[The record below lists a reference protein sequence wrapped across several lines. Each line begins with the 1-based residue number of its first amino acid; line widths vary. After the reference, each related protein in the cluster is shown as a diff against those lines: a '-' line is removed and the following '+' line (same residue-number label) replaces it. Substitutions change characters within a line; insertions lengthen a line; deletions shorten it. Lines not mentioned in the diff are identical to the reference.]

1 MFGSLGPL
9 EISLIV
15 AVVVLLFGVGKFA
28 GLGKDLG
35 SSIKEF
41 RRAVKDDDEE
51 EAAKKAAALPP
62 VSTTQVQPP
71 PPTQPA
77 DKPKQNMF

>member
-35 SSIKEF
+35 TSIKEF
-41 RRAVKDDDEE
+41 RRAVKDEDEE
-51 EAAKKAAALPP
+51 EKKANIAAS
-62 VSTTQVQPP
+62 STQAPP
-71 PPTQPA
+71 PAAPSQPA
-77 DKPKQNMF
+77 EKPKQNLF

>member
-51 EAAKKAAALPP
+51 EAKKAAAIAPP
-62 VSTTQVQPP
+62 TVSTTQAPP
-71 PPTQPA
+71 PPQPA
-77 DKPKQNMF
+77 EKPKQNLF

>member
-35 SSIKEF
+35 TSIKEF
-41 RRAVKDDDEE
+41 RRAVKDEDD
-51 EAAKKAAALPP
+51 EAAKSAPAA
-62 VSTTQVQPP
+62 TTTVQAPP
-71 PPTQPA
+71 PPPAAPA

>member
-35 SSIKEF
+35 TSIKEF
-41 RRAVKDDDEE
+41 RRAVKDEDEDE
-51 EAAKKAAALPP
+51 KKAA
-62 VSTTQVQPP
+62 STAATTVQAPP
-71 PPTQPA
+71 PPPA
-77 DKPKQNMF
+77 APSDKPKQNMF